1 MKKRLLVL
9 TSTFPRWKHDA
20 TPAFVAR
27 FCEEVADN
35 FEAVYVLAPHAKGA
49 KPKERD
55 GNIHVR
61 RYKYFYPASQE
72 NIAYEG
78 GAVGKIS
85 KNPLYVFKLACL
97 LLSLFFSTLITVV
110 AKRVSVVNA
119 HWIIPQGFVAIL
131 VKYLTG
137 AKVIVTVHGSDIFA
151 LKGKMMSRIKRFVL
165 KHADAV
171 IVNSSATLH
180 ACKEVYA
187 NGNYHVIPV
196 GVDTER
202 FQPRPKQRE
211 LVKEYQLN
219 DFTILYVGRL
229 SDEKGVIYLLRA
241 LKKLQDKGIVFKAL
255 IVGDGWM
262 RKELEKYA
270 EDSNLVDNVIFT
282 GWVKAEDMASYFNTA
297 DVFVGPSLREAQ
309 GLVFAEALFT
319 GLPVI
324 ATTVGGIPD
333 IVIDG
338 KTGYLVSPKSD
349 EEIYA
354 GLLKLHDNLAL
365 REKIGENGKL
375 HVRDKFSWQSVRKR
389 FMELVGML

>member
-27 FCEEVADN
+27 FCEEVADS
-35 FEAVYVLAPHAKGA
+35 FEAVRVLAPHAKGA
-49 KPKERD
+49 KSKERD
-55 GNIHVR
+55 GSIHVR
-61 RYKYFYPASQE
+61 RYRYFYPASQE

-85 KNPLYVFKLACL
+85 KNPLYLFKLFCL
-97 LLSLFFSTLITVV
+97 LSSLFLSTLVTVV
-110 AKRVSVVNA
+110 TKRVSVVNA
-119 HWIIPQGFVAIL
+119 HWIIPQGFVAVL

-137 AKVIVTVHGSDIFA
+137 TKVIVTVHGSDIFA
-151 LKGKMMSRIKRFVL
+151 LKGKTMSKIKRFVL
-165 KHADAV
+165 KRADAV
-171 IVNSSATLH
+171 IVNSSATLS

-187 NGNYHVIPV
+187 KGNYHVIPV

-202 FQPRPKQRE
+202 FQPRPKQQG
-211 LVKEYQLN
+211 LIKKFGLN
-219 DFTILYVGRL
+219 DFTVLYVGRL

-241 LKKLQDKGIVFKAL
+241 LKKLQDKEVAFKAL

-270 EDSNLVDNVIFT
+270 EENNLVDNVIFT
-282 GWVKAEDMASYFNTA
+282 GWVKAEDMAGYFNTA

-333 IVIDG
+333 IVIEG
-338 KTGYLVSPKSD
+338 KTGFLVSPKSD

-354 GLLKLHDNLAL
+354 KLLKLHDDSAL
-365 REKIGENGKL
+365 REKLGENGKR
-375 HVRDKFSWQSVRKR
+375 HVRDKFSWQSVEER
-389 FMELVGML
+389 FTALVGTL